1 MGESVG
7 VRAELAQH
15 HRAERLQERGVRPG
29 LVIAGVSGSPCGR
42 IDTPPPP
49 GRTTARQPTE

>member
-42 IDTPPPP
+42 IDTPPP